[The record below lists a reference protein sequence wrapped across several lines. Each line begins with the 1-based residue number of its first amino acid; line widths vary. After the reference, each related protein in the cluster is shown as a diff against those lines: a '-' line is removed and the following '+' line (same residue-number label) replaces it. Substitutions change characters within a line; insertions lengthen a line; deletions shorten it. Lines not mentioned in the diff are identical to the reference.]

1 MNKNYVIPV
10 IILFVGAIV
19 LFSVLKGRSIV
30 TTRVV
35 LSGADGLRVMGAY
48 TADGKEYKVDE
59 ILPAEITVSAKRVS
73 LLVES
78 SEESETIFGKVFLND
93 KLSVSGSQRHLKIKV
108 LGNTMFSST
117 PRAHLAAF

>member
-1 MNKNYVIPV
+1 MNKNFVIPV
-10 IILFVGAIV
+10 IIFFVGVIV
-19 LFSVLKGRSIV
+19 LFGVLKGRSIV

-35 LSGADGLRVMGAY
+35 LSGTNGLRITGAY
-48 TADGKEYKVDE
+48 KADGKKYKVDE
-59 ILPAEITVSAKRVS
+59 ILPAEITISAKRTS

-108 LGNTMFSST
+108 LGNTIFSST
-117 PRAHLAAF
+117 PRAHLTAF